1 MYKVKE
7 LSDVA
12 GVSVRT
18 LHHYDDIGLLSPQL
32 IGENRFRYYGEEEV
46 ARLQQILLLKEMDF
60 SLSTI
65 QQILDDPDFDQEKA
79 LQHQKVLLKEK
90 KRRLDRILNSIDQ
103 TLVSLRGGKK
113 MSNQDKFDSFDRT
126 EIEKHQKRY
135 EKEVKDRW
143 GDTDAYKQSKAKT
156 ASYTEEDWKRIHG
169 KSEAIDQA
177 IIDRMDHGPDD
188 EEVQRLIGEKRQHI
202 TDYFYTCTPEIFRGL
217 ADMYVNDSRF
227 TKNIEKKQKGY
238 SEFLQKAIHSYCDK
252 LAD

>member
-18 LHHYDDIGLLSPQL
+18 LHHYDYIGLLSPQL
-32 IGENRFRYYGEEEV
+32 IGENGYRYYGEEEV
-46 ARLQQILLLKEMDF
+46 ARLQQIMLLKEMDF
-60 SLSTI
+60 TLSMI
-65 QQILDDPDFDQEKA
+65 QRILDDPDFNQEMA

-90 KRRLDRILNSIDQ
+90 RRRLDRILKSIDQ
-103 TLVSLRGGKK
+103 TLLSLRGGRK

-126 EIEKHQKRY
+126 EIEEQQKRY
-135 EKEVKDRW
+135 EKEVKERW
-143 GDTDAYKQSKAKT
+143 GETDAYKQSKAKT
-156 ASYTEEDWKRIHG
+156 SSYTDADWEKIHNESDG
-169 KSEAIDQA
+169 IDEAI
-177 IIDRMDHGPDD
+177 IERMDQGPDD
-188 EEVQRLIGEKRQHI
+188 IEVQRLIGEKRQHI

-217 ADMYVNDSRF
+217 AELYVTDSRF

-238 SEFLQKAIHSYCDK
+238 SAFLHKAIHSYCDK